1 MWIKECKGEIITE
14 KHVADVHFGGIL
26 VAGRGVDVEVA
37 RVDESRV
44 LVVATPEVAERHV
57 IDEAITDIR
66 TSPGLETRGVLAVK
80 HPKVL
85 DNDVLDERHLTLVL
99 AERANGLTVG
109 A

>member
-1 MWIKECKGEIITE
+1 MWIKKWKGGIITE
-14 KHVADVHFGGIL
+14 KNVADVHFGGIL

-57 IDEAITDIR
+57 IDEAVADIR
-66 TSPGLETRGVLAVK
+66 TGPGLETRGVLAVK
-80 HPKVL
+80 HPEVL
-85 DNDVLDERHLTLVL
+85 DNDVLNERHLTLVL